1 MKTDY
6 SPLSPERLAALPGV
20 QALDV
25 MLDVLV
31 VLLVDDSGIAI
42 TRAPLAEELGLE
54 KWSCMV
60 GSNQIPS
67 MSTDEVLDLIAQTAS
82 AAASRR

>member
-6 SPLSPERLAALPGV
+6 SPLSPERLATLPGV

-25 MLDVLV
+25 MFDVLV
-31 VLLVDDSGIAI
+31 VLLIDDSSIAI

-60 GSNQIPS
+60 GSNQFPS
-67 MSTDEVLDLIAQTAS
+67 MSTDEVLDLIARTAS
-82 AAASRR
+82 AAASL